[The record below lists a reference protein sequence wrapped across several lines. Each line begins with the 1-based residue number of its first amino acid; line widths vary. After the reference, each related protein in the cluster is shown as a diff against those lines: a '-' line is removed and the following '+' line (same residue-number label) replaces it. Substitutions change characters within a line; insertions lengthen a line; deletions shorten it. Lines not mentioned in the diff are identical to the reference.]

1 MFSGI
6 KKRLTLSLILTS
18 IVPLL
23 ISTVILL
30 YSEYT
35 VQKKQ
40 TFLLQKEESI
50 RISEQINEYFRGL
63 EKDIDF
69 LLSIT
74 SFVAEDIRIKKNLLS
89 RMISKENQFDR
100 LSLTDKY
107 GMEIFYIDRTLPFV
121 ENKEF
126 KYTNQKLTNKVIQHE
141 KNYYGQIYFEN
152 KSFEPLI
159 DAAFLI
165 KNLKT
170 SDIENVIV
178 AKIRFK
184 KIWELLAS
192 VIHLEG
198 EEVFVTNS
206 KNMIVAHKN
215 PSLVIKKTVANN
227 PLENGFVKDRTNTY
241 VLRSTNSFNLNGVM
255 FNVVV
260 QRNIYDAL
268 SLSFNTLIFAS
279 VLMVV
284 LLSFIFIVMK
294 YIDKSIINPILD
306 LSNIAKEISKG
317 DLKQKAKVYGN
328 DELSF
333 LAITFNDMSRKINK
347 TMDTL
352 KEEIEL
358 KTAVQYNL
366 ETSEKRL
373 LAIMNNTNA
382 AIYLKDLESKYVIVN
397 EEFLKIHK
405 VKKEGIINKPTS
417 VLFEGE
423 QLAYILD
430 QELQIKL
437 TKENITTEEQLYLND
452 SEERFF
458 LSNRFPIF
466 DKDGNMINIVG
477 VSTDITHIKNI
488 QKQLENFNKDLEKKI
503 ADKTK
508 DLTTANEELEDMVN
522 KLHQTQEQLIFS
534 EKIASLGLLVSGVAH
549 EINTPLGVALTGIT
563 YFDDITT
570 QINESYSSNNMSQE
584 EFENYLE
591 ASSNISKQILLNLKR
606 TSNLIQTFKQVSVNQ
621 IDEEKRE
628 IDVKAYTNTLISTIP
643 NQTKTIIQNNIPNN
657 IKLNTYP
664 GAYGQVITI
673 LILNSLSHAYDADE
687 KGTIIISLEQEPNQL
702 KLKFSDD
709 GRGIEKNDLPHIFEP
724 FFTTKRNLGGP
735 GLGLNIL
742 YNIVR
747 QQLKGK
753 VSCTSKLNQGVSF
766 EIVIPI
772 V

>member
-1 MFSGI
+1 
-6 KKRLTLSLILTS
+6 LY
-18 IVPLL
+18 PLL

-268 SLSFNTLIFAS
+268 SLSFTTLIFAS

-687 KGTIIISLEQEPNQL
+687 KGTIIISLEQETNQL
-702 KLKFSDD
+702 KFKFSDD